1 MFSWDRFTE
10 IYHSLKQHKAR
21 NILTGF
27 GVAWGIFILIL
38 LLGAGQ
44 GLQDGILKLFS
55 SYAQNSIWV
64 YAGQTSENQKGGKSG
79 EKIVFNQELLTKLNH
94 RFSQVKFLSPEI
106 SYNGNAIVNYQ
117 KKNQI
122 GQVKGVGFN
131 YFDIKIL
138 KLEKG
143 RLFNPLDDKEE
154 RPVCIVGSNMAEV
167 LAKNKQL
174 IGAYINIAN
183 NWFKVI
189 GVLEKGAGLNQGE
202 QNAVYIPFSAFQ
214 NYFGTNNGF
223 SVFGMLLNA
232 HANSE
237 LFEPKLKDFLA
248 HQLHFEKSDNK
259 ALFISN
265 TNQQVNSFNK
275 LFTGI
280 KVFLWFVGFSM
291 LLSGIIGVGNI
302 MLVIVKERTK
312 EIGIRK
318 ALGGRS
324 KSILFMVVSEAITI
338 TLLSGLAGLFFGILM
353 IGLANYLVTKLY
365 DAEEVLINS
374 FTINIPVIIGA
385 VILLVI
391 AGALAGIIPA
401 KKAAGVMPVKA
412 LNQK

>member
-10 IYHSLKQHKAR
+10 IYHSLKQHKVR

-44 GLQDGILKLFS
+44 GLQDGIMKLFS

-64 YAGQTSENQKGGKSG
+64 YAGQTSETQKGGKSG
-79 EKIVFNQELLTKLNH
+79 EQIVFNQELLTNLNH

-106 SYNGNAIVNYQ
+106 SYNGNAIVSYQ
-117 KKNQI
+117 KKHQI
-122 GQVKGVGFN
+122 GQVKGVGLN

-138 KLEKG
+138 NLGKG
-143 RLFNPLDDKEE
+143 RLFNPLDYKEQ
-154 RPVCIVGSNMAEV
+154 RPVCIVGSNLVKV

-174 IGAYINIAN
+174 IGEYINIAD

-189 GVLEKGAGLNQGE
+189 GVLEKGTALNQGE

-214 NYFGTNNGF
+214 NSFGNNNAF
-223 SVFGMLLNA
+223 FLFGMLLND
-232 HANSE
+232 HTDSE
-237 LFEPKLKDFLA
+237 GFETKLKDFLA

-259 ALFISN
+259 AVFISN
-265 TNQQVNSFNK
+265 TNQQVKSFNK
-275 LFTGI
+275 LFAGI
-280 KVFLWFVGFSM
+280 EAFLWFVGFSM

-338 TLLSGLAGLFFGILM
+338 TLLSGLVGLFLGLI
-353 IGLANYLVTKLY
+353 IIELANYLILKLY

-374 FTINIPVIIGA
+374 FTVNVPVIIGA

-391 AGALAGIIPA
+391 SGALAGIIPA
-401 KKAAGVMPVKA
+401 KKAADVMPVNA
-412 LNQK
+412 LNQE